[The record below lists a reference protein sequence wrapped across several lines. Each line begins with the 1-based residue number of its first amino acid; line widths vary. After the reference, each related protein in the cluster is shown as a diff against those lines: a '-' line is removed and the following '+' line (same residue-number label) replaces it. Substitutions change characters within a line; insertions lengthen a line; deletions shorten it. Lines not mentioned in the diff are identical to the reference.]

1 MAYWEMGKNWLPALL
16 LPHTGLEEF
25 GIPSTLESLGLIE
38 HLPEYYEYDPGT
50 KHLTRKNEYERGGPR
65 FLEREFPVLY
75 FDGNKFPDGSPADWV
90 SAGDLQELDVFRSSL
105 RLVPNLK
112 FARNY
117 LRRREEKETRDAREG
132 RECSAP
138 SSDSEF
144 YRWSPDFGS
153 C

>member
-1 MAYWEMGKNWLPALL
+1 MPALL

-25 GIPSTLESLGLIE
+25 GIPSTLESLGLVK
-38 HLPEYYEYDPGT
+38 HLPQCYVYDPAT
-50 KHLTRKNEYERGGPR
+50 KHLTRKDEYECGGPR

-75 FDGNKFPDGSPADWV
+75 FNRNKFPDGSPADWV
-90 SAGDLQELDVFRSSL
+90 SAGDLQELDMFHSSL
-105 RLVPNLK
+105 CLMPNLK

-117 LRRREEKETRDAREG
+117 LRRREEKETRDAREC
-132 RECSAP
+132 REYSAP

-144 YRWSPDFGS
+144 YRWSPNFGL